1 MVVCRNE
8 TSLDICDTID
18 EFRCK
23 QGENEELLFNN
34 DYKFIVDLNSLK
46 EFSEKT
52 QATYEKLYLFL
63 LENEEKYRKLLN
75 KSFLFRKDEPDLFY
89 SPFFSNLKKVH
100 YFFQVRFFIKCLFL
114 RIKKIGKIFGPIIFL
129 FDLVENNYQSF
140 NTYMDYKSRL
150 ADYNKKSMKSQI
162 LFYAQSEKGF
172 EKSKAEIENKFNQA
186 KENYLNSTLNN
197 FNLFVAII
205 GLIISI
211 FINILLVNINN
222 NERSMM
228 QNTLDELRKE
238 NIDIKQS
245 VSDLDFLLNQHQIE
259 INRKDEL
266 ITILR
271 NEIEIFIKL
280 SDREVEE

>member
-1 MVVCRNE
+1 VVVCRNE